1 MRAALVCLLLGLAG
15 CASKNQLS
23 ATAGGPVLF
32 EGARLIVGDGG
43 TPIEDSAFVIENS
56 KFTTV
61 GKKGQVQAPA
71 GAVRVDLTGK
81 TVMPALIDTHTHLGW
96 AIIKDGRMGADTYT
110 KENLIDHLHRLAYY
124 GVAATQ
130 SMGIDPGEVSY
141 QVRAEP
147 VPDAALL
154 RTSGRGMGRPKA
166 GPGREYWQPVAY
178 GIDTEADG
186 RKAVQELAAKKVDW
200 VKIWVDD
207 RNGTV
212 PKLTPPLYRAII
224 DEAHKNNLR
233 VVAHIYY
240 LADAK
245 ELLRAGIDGFAHLVR
260 DKDID
265 DEFVRM
271 MKERPNVFVIS
282 TLPDIGTALQDP
294 DWVKTVSETVPPAEI
309 KKMQDALAKRSP
321 ADVKK
326 ANDMFG
332 IQARNLKKLSDT
344 GVPIAFGT
352 DSSTG
357 VGWTDHEELAD
368 MVTAGLTPA
377 QVIVAATKT
386 AAETLKLDQFGT
398 VEAGKSADFIA
409 LDANPLDNIANTRRI
424 AKVYLRGKEVDRAA
438 LRASWAPTV
447 TSTSSVNH

>member
-1 MRAALVCLLLGLAG
+1 MRAVFVCLVFGLAA
-15 CASKNQLS
+15 CSSKPPV
-23 ATAGGPVLF
+23 TEGGLVYF

-43 TPIEDSAFVIENS
+43 APIEDSAFVIENN
-56 KFTTV
+56 KFTAA
-61 GKKGQVQAPA
+61 GRKGEIQAPA
-71 GAVRVDLTGK
+71 GAARVDLSGK

-96 AIIKDGRMGADTYT
+96 QIVKTGQMGADTYS
-110 KENLIDHLHRLAYY
+110 KENLIDHLHRLAYF

-130 SMGIDPGEVSY
+130 SMGIDPGETAY
-141 QVRAEP
+141 EVRAQP
-147 VPDAALL
+147 IPDAALF

-178 GIDTEADG
+178 GIDTEDQG

-224 DEAHKNNLR
+224 DEAHKHDLR

-240 LADAK
+240 LDDAK
-245 ELLRAGIDGFAHLVR
+245 DLLRSGIDGFAHLVR

-271 MKERPNVFVIS
+271 MKERPNVFVMPN
-282 TLPDIGTALQDP
+282 LPDIGTALKDP
-294 DWVKTVSETVPPAEI
+294 AWLSETVPASEV
-309 KKMQDALAKRSP
+309 KKMQDAFANRSP
-321 ADVKK
+321 DAVKK
-326 ANDMFG
+326 AQDFFDL
-332 IQARNLKKLSDT
+332 QARNLKRLSDA
-344 GVPIAFGT
+344 GVRIGFGT
-352 DSSTG
+352 DSSTTI
-357 VGWTDHEELAD
+357 GWNDHEELSD

-386 AAETLKLDQFGT
+386 SAEILKLDQLGT
-398 VEAGKSADFIA
+398 IAAGKSADFIV
-409 LDANPLDNIANTRRI
+409 LDANPLENIANSRRI

-438 LRASWAPTV
+438 LRASFTAQ
-447 TSTSSVNH
+447 